1 MDALMDLNLAAI
13 RGGRSVQKEV
23 PDLVVSQAAV
33 SPPAVEAPVAAL
45 HVTHSVE
52 NGVRLEEVSLPE
64 GAAAT
69 DSSAR
74 DRASQRRVK
83 HLVRGDWVE
92 FIDDDGQSRRERL
105 SWISPNRSLFL
116 FSNHAANCAISISP
130 EALVHR
136 LHMDTARLVECDAP
150 MFERALEGAIKALD
164 HAAPGNAG

>member
-13 RGGRSVQKEV
+13 RGGRRVQKEV
-23 PDLVVSQAAV
+23 PDRVVSQAAV
-33 SPPAVEAPVAAL
+33 TPPPVAAPVAEL
-45 HVTHSVE
+45 HVTHSLE

-64 GAAAT
+64 GAKAT
-69 DSSAR
+69 DSSAQ
-74 DRASQRRVK
+74 DRVSLRRIK

-92 FIDDDGQSRRERL
+92 FIDDGQSRRERL

-130 EALVHR
+130 EALLHR
-136 LHMDTARLVECDAP
+136 LHMDTARLVERDAP

-164 HAAPGNAG
+164 QAAPGNTG